1 LDIVKLK
8 TRFRSGSGKSYTHK
22 ARVQGWIPGVYYG
35 HNRTTKIVEVDGAD
49 FTVMVRSKKTRHL
62 VDLGLEEEKG
72 DSIAIIKE
80 IQRDILD
87 QTKVLHID
95 FQHVAMDEKVTVK
108 VSVELVGI
116 AVGVKDQ
123 GGVLGHPAKFLNI
136 ECMPVNI
143 PEKISVD
150 VSALKIG
157 DSIHVRDISVPDAV
171 IKDSPDEVVA
181 VVIFASAEEEKPK
194 EEAAEGA
201 ASAEGAAAE
210 GGEAAAGGEAKKDAG
225 AAKKDAG
232 AAKKDAGAAK
242 KDAGAAKPAK
252 DAKDAKGGKE
262 SKDGKKGA

>member
-1 LDIVKLK
+1 LEIVKLK

-35 HNRTTKIVEVDGAD
+35 HNRTTKNVEVDVQD
-49 FTVMVRSKKTRHL
+49 FIVLVRNKKTRHL
-62 VDLGLEEEKG
+62 VDLGLLEEKG

-87 QTKVLHID
+87 TKKFLHID

-108 VSVELVGI
+108 VPVELVGI
-116 AVGVKDQ
+116 PVGVKDQ
-123 GGVLGHPAKFLNI
+123 GGVLGHPAKFLNL

-143 PEKISVD
+143 PEKIAVD
-150 VSALKIG
+150 VSNLKIG

-181 VVIFASAEEEKPK
+181 VIIFASAEAEKPK
-194 EEAAEGA
+194 EAEVAAEGA
-201 ASAEGAAAE
+201 AAGAAPAEGAAA
-210 GGEAAAGGEAKKDAG
+210 AGTD
-225 AAKKDAG
+225 
-232 AAKKDAGAAK
+232 AK

-252 DAKDAKGGKE
+252 DAKDAKGGKD
-262 SKDGKKGA
+262 SKDSKKGA